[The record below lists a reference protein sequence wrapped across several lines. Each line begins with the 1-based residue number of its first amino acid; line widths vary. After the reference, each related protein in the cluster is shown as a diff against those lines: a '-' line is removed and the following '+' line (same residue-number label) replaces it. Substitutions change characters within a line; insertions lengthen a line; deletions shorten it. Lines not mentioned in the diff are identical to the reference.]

1 MKLRRELGFWRA
13 LGSLRLGELLAS
25 PEVLWALLL
34 GAGGATGLLFFTHV
48 AERRGMA
55 GDFLLLLGPLVGV
68 VLAGLA
74 LVIALMSDS
83 YLRLLSE
90 NKDGVLVFVRPFIIA
105 IGVQIGALL
114 GAVIYRIVA
123 VHLPH
128 RVEEVAF
135 VVLCFLFVAAV
146 LEVVALTRNLFG
158 HAILRAAQTA
168 TDEAEGQ
175 VTQIRE
181 RRSS

>member
-1 MKLRRELGFWRA
+1 MKLRRELGFWPA
-13 LGSLRLGELLAS
+13 LGSLKLGELITS
-25 PEVLWALLL
+25 PEVVWAFIL
-34 GAGGATGLLFFTHV
+34 GVGGSIGLLFFTKV
-48 AERRGMA
+48 PERQSMA

-74 LVIALMSDS
+74 LIIALMTDS

-90 NKDGVLVFVRPFIIA
+90 ASDGVLGFVRPFIIA
-105 IGVQIGALL
+105 IGIQIGALL

-123 VHLPH
+123 SHLPH
-128 RVEEVAF
+128 RVEQIAF

-158 HAILRAAQTA
+158 HAVLRAAQASTE
-168 TDEAEGQ
+168 EAEER
-175 VTQIRE
+175 VTKLRE
-181 RRSS
+181 RRTN